1 MMNKKNLVDVVAASQ
16 GLSKKQ
22 SGEIVDLV
30 FDTVKGALAKGD
42 KVDVAGFGRFDVKQR
57 KARTGINPKTMQ
69 KINIAATK
77 APGFKAAKALKDA
90 VK

>member
-1 MMNKKNLVDVVAASQ
+1 MMNKKNLVDVVADAQ
-16 GLSKKQ
+16 GLTKKQ
-22 SGEIVDLV
+22 SGEVVDLV
-30 FDTVKGALAKGD
+30 FDTVKKALSKGE
-42 KVDVAGFGRFDVKQR
+42 KVDIAGFGRFDVKTR

-69 KINIAATK
+69 KISIKATK